1 MSQNPKFKNA
11 ERHQLSILTPLEKL
25 TLRWLAERMPAWVNS
40 DHLTLLGF
48 AGMILAGASYY
59 LAQYNPLFLVA
70 GIVCLAIN
78 WFGDS
83 LDGTLARFRNRQRP
97 RYGFYVDH
105 VVDAFG
111 VSFLVAGL
119 GLSGYMSPNVA
130 MGFLIAYFLV
140 NIEIADFYATGP
152 EIMFRFGV
160 TIAQDLTYT
169 IAWLIFGMLLL
180 AAGIIAHAKPARV
193 AAVALITV
201 TTFKCFL
208 YDLSS
213 LEGLYR
219 VGAFLGLGISLALV
233 SLVLQKYVLAPT
245 APKES
250 ES

>member
-140 NIEIADFYATGP
+140 NIEIYLA
-152 EIMFRFGV
+152 
-160 TIAQDLTYT
+160 TYT
-169 IAWLIFGMLLL
+169 LGVFKLSYGVFGPTEFR
-180 AAGIIAHAKPARV
+180 IIV
-193 AAVALITV
+193 CI
-201 TTFKCFL
+201 
-208 YDLSS
+208 
-213 LEGLYR
+213 GN
-219 VGAFLGLGISLALV
+219 
-233 SLVLQKYVLAPT
+233 LVLLTKKSVRIGNGYYLLCDVSGVIAIIVLVAIAIVSSVKNTKRLYNEERLP
-245 APKES
+245 
-250 ES
+250 